1 MNFFEDKIEEQET
14 DDIKATPATAETQ
27 EPADDDMSYAI
38 SSKSSSRNTY
48 ILLTVCVLA
57 IVGVWLAGLAHKTPA
72 DEQDSKSDKVSKLDI
87 ALAKLVGVKNTAD
100 SELLVNAFYE
110 LPGGKQ
116 VKLDE
121 LNKNPFVLQEKI
133 KEESQ
138 QDDLNIAQKVLR
150 EKQLNSEAGSL
161 KLNSIMKGPNGNF
174 CMINGEI
181 YKVGD
186 KVTDSFKIKQIEMN
200 KVVLEADDY
209 TCQLEL

>member
-1 MNFFEDKIEEQET
+1 MNFFEDKIDEQDT
-14 DDIKATPATAETQ
+14 DDNKIEPAAQAQ
-27 EPADDDMSYAI
+27 EPADDDMSYVI
-38 SSKSSSRNTY
+38 SSKSSNRNTY

-57 IVGVWLAGLAHKTPA
+57 IVGVWLAGLAHKKSA
-72 DEQDSKSDKVSKLDI
+72 DQSDSKSDKVNKLDI

-133 KEESQ
+133 KEETQ
-138 QDDLNIAQKVLR
+138 QDELPIAQKILR
-150 EKQLNSEAGSL
+150 EKQLNSEAGAL
-161 KLNSIMKGPNGNF
+161 KLNSIMKGPKGNY

-181 YKVGD
+181 YKTGD
-186 KVTDSFKIKQIEMN
+186 KVTESFTIKKIEIN
-200 KVVLEADDY
+200 KVILEADDY